1 MPLLILAILAGLAAF
16 YFQGMPVTTDPA
28 QPQVAAVATAAT
40 TPPDAAA
47 PAPPAVVENHAP
59 APETPPI
66 VVRTD
71 LVESDFTP
79 WMSNLAL
86 DTYLRQKNRG
96 YQGSYW
102 ARGNW
107 IRAIEG
113 RWHGGTREFR
123 IALGKMER
131 PGEVQ
136 WQYRVDLT
144 EIAFAEELVRMSAKE
159 FQLAQSQAYRHPDG
173 SMRYQ
178 AVWQREGDAPVAK
191 R

>member
-1 MPLLILAILAGLAAF
+1 MPVLILALLAGLGAF
-16 YFQGMPVTTDPA
+16 YFQGMPGPVDPA
-28 QPQVAAVATAAT
+28 EPQLAASTPAAT
-40 TPPDAAA
+40 TSPDAAA
-47 PAPPAVVENHAP
+47 PAPPAVVENQAP

-66 VVRTD
+66 VNRTD

-113 RWHGGTREFR
+113 RWHENAHEFR
-123 IALGKMER
+123 IALGTMER

-136 WQYRVDLT
+136 WHYRVDLT
-144 EIAFAEELVRMSAKE
+144 GIAFAEELVRMSAKE
-159 FQLAQSQAYRHPDG
+159 FRLAQSQAYRHPDG

>member
-1 MPLLILAILAGLAAF
+1 MPVLILALLAGLAAF
-16 YFQGMPVTTDPA
+16 YFKGMPRPVDPA
-28 QPQVAAVATAAT
+28 EPQVAAATPAPT
-40 TPPDAAA
+40 TSPDAGA
-47 PAPPAVVENHAP
+47 PDPPAAAENHAP
-59 APETPPI
+59 APATPPI
-66 VVRTD
+66 VARND
-71 LVESDFTP
+71 LSESDFTP
-79 WMSNLAL
+79 WMSSLAL

-102 ARGNW
+102 ARGHW

-113 RWHGGTREFR
+113 RWHEGAREFR
-123 IALGKMER
+123 IALGEMER

-136 WQYRVDLT
+136 WHYRVDLT
-144 EIAFAEELVRMSAKE
+144 KIAFSEELARMSAKE

>member
-1 MPLLILAILAGLAAF
+1 MPVLILALLAGLAAF
-16 YFQGMPVTTDPA
+16 YFQGMPGRTDPA
-28 QPQVAAVATAAT
+28 KPQVAAVATAAT
-40 TPPDAAA
+40 TPPDAAT
-47 PAPPAVVENHAP
+47 PAPTKVVENNAP
-59 APETPPI
+59 APETRPI
-66 VVRTD
+66 VNRTD
-71 LVESDFTP
+71 LSESDFTP
-79 WMSNLAL
+79 WMSSLAL

-113 RWHGGTREFR
+113 RWHENAHEFR
-123 IALGKMER
+123 IALGTMER
-131 PGEVQ
+131 PGEVR
-136 WQYRVDLT
+136 WHYRVDLT
-144 EIAFAEELVRMSAKE
+144 GIAFAEELARMSAKE